1 MKFYD
6 REKEIAELRTIR
18 ERSRT
23 SAQWTVVT
31 GRRRAGK
38 TALVQTALGDEPFVY
53 FYVARKAEADLCE
66 TFAAEVEAK
75 LGVPVG
81 AGGRLRFAPI
91 FEAVLKAAETR
102 HVTLFIDEFQDFRRV
117 NPAVFSEMQDAWGRH
132 ERTAKINLVVC
143 GSVSTLLVK
152 IFRDHKEPLYGRQT
166 SMMTV
171 RPFSTGVLR
180 AILRD
185 HKPSATNE
193 DLLALWTFTGGVAKY
208 VSLLMDAKA
217 TDRGRMLREI
227 IKENSFFLDEGRA
240 VLVDEFGKDYGTYF
254 SILSGIARGR
264 TARNELEQALG
275 TKVGGYLTR
284 LEEDYGVV
292 GPQGGERD
300 RPRRRERNRP
310 PRDLL
315 RSQARR
321 LADFS
326 SRPPE
331 EGRGVLRRRPGMDR
345 LAEIV
350 QRILPRR
357 HVAAPPPAPAKTVIG
372 PSPRF
377 KPDKTNHENVN
388 IRTDTSSRCERIR
401 MDGALGSEVR
411 LLAGGFPDAPRGYR
425 GVFVLCAQG
434 FGRKPL
440 RRLSSRPHQG
450 RRAGFERRRHR

>member
-143 GSVSTLLVK
+143 GSVSTLLSK

-292 GPQGGERD
+292 VRRQPLLSKPAAKNLRYAIADVQRLRPGALVPRTPTRTGRTHASRRLVGPQGGERD

-331 EGRGVLRRRPGMDR
+331 EDRGVLRRRPGMDR

-357 HVAAPPPAPAKTVIG
+357 HVAAPPPAPAKTVVG

-377 KPDKTNHENVN
+377 KPGQDK
-388 IRTDTSSRCERIR
+388 
-401 MDGALGSEVR
+401 
-411 LLAGGFPDAPRGYR
+411 P
-425 GVFVLCAQG
+425 
-434 FGRKPL
+434 
-440 RRLSSRPHQG
+440 
-450 RRAGFERRRHR
+450 